1 MKILVGS
8 KNPVKINAVRAAFER
23 FFETVEVT
31 GFDVQS
37 GVSEQPLEREV
48 FEGAKNRALNL
59 IELNK
64 ERKINADFFVGIEGG
79 IGKLAG
85 KWFSFGGVCV
95 IDKSGDEG
103 YGTSALFELP
113 QFIIDRL
120 LNGEELG
127 PVMDELQNQT
137 NTKQKHGAIGFLTNG
152 VMDRKELYVSGIIT
166 AMIPLIKKELF
177 NKEIQNNGLNNDN

>member
-8 KNPVKINAVRAAFER
+8 TNPVKINATREAFKR
-23 FFETVEVT
+23 FYDNVKVI
-31 GFDVQS
+31 GFPVSS
-37 GVSEQPLEREV
+37 GVSEQPIEEEV
-48 FEGAKNRALNL
+48 FAGAKNRALKL

-64 ERKINADFFVGIEGG
+64 NENTNADFFVGIEGG

-85 KWFSFGGVCV
+85 KWFSFGGVCI
-95 IDKSGDEG
+95 IDKSGAKG

-113 QFIIDRL
+113 QFVIDRL

-166 AMIPLIKKELF
+166 AMIPLVKKKLF
-177 NKEIQNNGLNNDN
+177 QKENQNNR

>member
-8 KNPVKINAVRAAFER
+8 TNPVKINATREAFER
-23 FFETVEVT
+23 FYNNVEVI
-31 GFDVQS
+31 GFPVSS
-37 GVSEQPLEREV
+37 GVSEQPVEEEV
-48 FEGAKNRALNL
+48 LAGAKNRALEL
-59 IELNK
+59 IDLNK
-64 ERKINADFFVGIEGG
+64 KENLNAGLFVGIEGG

-85 KWFSFGGVCV
+85 RWFSFGGVCI
-95 IDKSGDEG
+95 IDEEGNEG

-113 QFIIDRL
+113 EFIINRL

-152 VMDRKELYVSGIIT
+152 AMDRKELYVSGIIP

-177 NKEIQNNGLNNDN
+177 LKKNHNNG

>member
-8 KNPVKINAVRAAFER
+8 TNPVKINATREAFKR
-23 FFETVEVT
+23 FYDSVEVL
-31 GFDVQS
+31 GFPVSS
-37 GVSEQPLEREV
+37 GVSEQPIEEEV
-48 FEGAKNRALNL
+48 FKGAKNRALEL
-59 IELNK
+59 IKLN
-64 ERKINADFFVGIEGG
+64 ENENINADFFVGIEGG

-85 KWFSFGGVCV
+85 IWFSFGGVC
-95 IDKSGDEG
+95 IINKSGDIG

-113 QFIIDRL
+113 KFVVDRL

-152 VMDRKELYVSGIIT
+152 VMDRKELYISGIIT
-166 AMIPLIKKELF
+166 AMIPLVKKELF
-177 NKEIQNNGLNNDN
+177 QKEN